1 MGLRHLVV
9 AVALSGLS
17 LAAHADTITSN
28 AVSPFTLAPS
38 SDTLSFRALNAT
50 VAPGGTF
57 DLLGTFYIGN
67 SFIPN
72 QVVPFTFQDTF
83 TVNGIAK
90 VLTFSGTDSITTGP
104 DTLNIAALGPVA
116 FGDTTLSFDSFTTSG
131 NYVGERRS
139 VDLTGTTG
147 TLPATPEPSTIA
159 LLGTGLLGVAGVM
172 RKRFA

>member
-1 MGLRHLVV
+1 MGLRHLAI
-9 AVALSGLS
+9 AVTLSGLS

-38 SDTLSFRALNAT
+38 SDTLSFKALNAT

-72 QVVPFTFQDTF
+72 QTVPFTFQDTF
-83 TVNGIAK
+83 TVNGVAK
-90 VLTFSGTDSITTGP
+90 SLTFSGTDAVTTGP
-104 DTLNIAALGPVA
+104 DTLNIFALGPVA
-116 FGDTTLSFDSFTTSG
+116 FGDTTLSFGSFSTSG
-131 NYVGERRS
+131 NYVGERLS
-139 VDLTGTTG
+139 VDITGTTG

-159 LLGTGLLGVAGVM
+159 LLGTGLICFAGVL